1 LVPQNLNFLQILH
14 KQDKAQAPPPPA
26 GHKQIDAPQE
36 FFLFKAGWLQKH
48 KTGPNLL
55 CLSFINCK
63 VRGSIT
69 RLPNLHH
76 DAHQLLSNFSQIALI
91 IIIIIIIIT
100 SSSSSFLILKT
111 KQETLTPEPIAF

>member
-1 LVPQNLNFLQILH
+1 
-14 KQDKAQAPPPPA
+14 
-26 GHKQIDAPQE
+26 
-36 FFLFKAGWLQKH
+36 
-48 KTGPNLL
+48 
-55 CLSFINCK
+55 

-100 SSSSSFLILKT
+100 SSSSFLILKT